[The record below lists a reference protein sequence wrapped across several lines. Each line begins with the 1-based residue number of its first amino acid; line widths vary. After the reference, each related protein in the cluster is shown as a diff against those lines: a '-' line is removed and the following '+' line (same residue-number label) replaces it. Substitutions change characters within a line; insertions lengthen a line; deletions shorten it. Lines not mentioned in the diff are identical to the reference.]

1 MNTLKVGQKITLKS
15 ITITPQIAT
24 VDKVGNTYVILRHAS
39 GWRERV
45 ALRDAHFKIENYR
58 LYEETK

>member
-1 MNTLKVGQKITLKS
+1 MNTLKVGQEITLKS
-15 ITITPQIAT
+15 RTITPQIA
-24 VDKVGNTYVILRHAS
+24 
-39 GWRERV
+39 V